1 MTTGWKHAYRNL
13 DALRKWPL
21 GGARAKW
28 QCDLAARDRSTI
40 GKSLKTETG
49 EEPFPMW
56 LATSG
61 NAVRWI
67 AGLKVYQ
74 VTKKAVWVN
83 SIRQCLDGDHVAGE
97 TASTALSSSALVY
110 PLHGPNAGV
119 TWLDRAMFAVAQHG
133 HPTGAIDTVF
143 S

>member
-61 NAVRWI
+61 NVVRWI